1 MRTAR
6 PAFPAPSDAGAEV
19 AAKLGRS
26 APRERGGVSEIGCLT
41 FESETGATKF
51 LSSRTSERSER
62 DPGPITTNVYV
73 ARAAAAIHN

>member
-1 MRTAR
+1 MLGREFT
-6 PAFPAPSDAGAEV
+6 
-19 AAKLGRS
+19 AKLGRS
-26 APRERGGVSEIGCLT
+26 APRECEGVFEFGCLT
-41 FESETGATKF
+41 IESETGVT